1 MDTRDL
7 LPFLSQLGVQPQPV
21 EDVPIVEPAPTPIPV
36 APPAV
41 PSQAP
46 TSSGASMGARAFSPT
61 KYAQVT
67 STSGSRIER
76 KMAAADAQVEKDFAP
91 LKVKQDLAANA
102 QIGAQKAVGQ
112 AEADKAMALVDDPD
126 APGEQVSR
134 HVLMQRMYQKHE
146 TEIQGITTQAK
157 VAGDAAKAQYATALQ
172 AIPSLNPNQLWEEA
186 GTAGQYGMAVS
197 AFVHDFLGAKGI
209 KTSAMDTINGAI
221 QRNIQA
227 QLAKIDKGKAVASG
241 FKDMWQMQREQSA
254 SDQEAMARM
263 HGIMLKSVQA
273 GIDAQMGKYD
283 SRLALAKSQEARA
296 SLEQQIADKALV
308 VQQHIDRTQNDAAQR
323 LIAINGQELQASIAS
338 QQIAESRAAREAA
351 AKAKS
356 DPYGGAIIFDNTKSG
371 GGAAKFRIRKELMD
385 DKELVRGVIAKAT
398 GTKTAMEGLN
408 ELLALQSKMAASPD
422 GINKTRFAS
431 EIERREVALRN
442 RIVAALVLD
451 QSGKQVTDQERIYIE
466 KLVPAKTWFTNGNNR
481 RIISQLVEAK
491 GLEMNT
497 LLQQTTADVVEGDPA
512 FGTKMAQGRFAD
524 AEITEA
530 GLVKEGAEELK
541 EGPIDAA
548 NKLVTSPDNAKVADA
563 ALKEEMKTTVGA
575 SAIEGRWKD
584 FLTLVPG
591 ATGAISPAKTSGTLE
606 DQFESGREVAETN
619 QKAWANPDK
628 PTKAFVG
635 FDTYRRLA
643 AGGDQKALEQLNLWV
658 NMDGAG
664 KAPDGSDPQSPEA
677 QRKHMMA
684 VWAISELKRG
694 N

>member
-1 MDTRDL
+1 MNTSDL
-7 LPFLSQLGVQPQPV
+7 LPFISGLGMQSQPV
-21 EDVPIVEPAPTPIPV
+21 AQPEQPVSVPAPAPVVV
-36 APPAV
+36 APT
-41 PSQAP
+41 AP
-46 TSSGASMGARAFSPT
+46 GSASGSASSRAFSPA
-61 KYAQVT
+61 KHAQVVA
-67 STSGSRIER
+67 TSGSRIDR
-76 KMAAADAQVEKDFAP
+76 KMSAADAQVEKEYAP
-91 LKVKQDLAANA
+91 LKVKQDLAATSQVNA
-102 QIGAQKAVGQ
+102 QKEVGQ
-112 AEADKAMALVDDPD
+112 AEAEKAMALVDDPD
-126 APGEQVSR
+126 APGKQVSR

-172 AIPSLNPNQLWEEA
+172 AIPSLNPNQLWETA
-186 GTAGQYGMAVS
+186 GAAGQYGMAVS

-221 QRNIQA
+221 QRNIQS
-227 QLAKIDKGKAVASG
+227 QLAAIDKGKAVASG
-241 FKDMWQMQREQSA
+241 FKDLWQMQREQSA

-296 SLEQQIADKALV
+296 QLEQQIADKALI

-338 QQIAESRAAREAA
+338 QQIAESRATRMAA
-351 AKAKS
+351 ANAKNA
-356 DPYGGAIIFDNTKSG
+356 PFQGAVVYDNSKSG
-371 GGAAKFRIRKELMD
+371 GGAAKFRVKKELAD
-385 DKELVRGVIAKAT
+385 DKELVRGVLAKAT
-398 GTKTAMEGLN
+398 GTKTAIDGLR
-408 ELLALQSKMAASPD
+408 ELQELQSQMAASPD

-431 EIERREVALRN
+431 EIERRETAMRN

-451 QSGKQVTDQERIYIE
+451 QSGKQVTDQERQYIE

-491 GLEMNT
+491 GEELNT
-497 LLQQTTADVVEGDPA
+497 LLQQTTDDVKQGDPA

-524 AEITEA
+524 SEIEESKII
-530 GLVKEGAEELK
+530 KEGGEELK
-541 EGPIDAA
+541 AGPIDVA
-548 NKLVTSPDNAKVADA
+548 NKLVTAPDNGKAADS
-563 ALKEEMKTTVGA
+563 ALKEELKTTVGA

-584 FLTLVPG
+584 FLSLVPG
-591 ATGAISPAKTSGTLE
+591 ATGEPQKKVDGSLE
-606 DQFESGREVAETN
+606 QQFESGRKTAETN
-619 QKAWANPDK
+619 QKAWANPDE

-643 AGGDQKALEQLNLWV
+643 AQGDQKALEQLNLWV
-658 NMDGAG
+658 RMDGQG
-664 KAPDGSDPQSPEA
+664 SAPDGTDPQSPEA